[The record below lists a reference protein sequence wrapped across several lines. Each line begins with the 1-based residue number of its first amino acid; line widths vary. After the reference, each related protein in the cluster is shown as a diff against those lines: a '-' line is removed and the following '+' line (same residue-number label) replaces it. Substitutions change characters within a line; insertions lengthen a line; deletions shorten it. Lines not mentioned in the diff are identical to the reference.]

1 MNKDEKKAIDNARAV
16 YYGLFSSLFAFVQV
30 ENRFEGVK
38 ETIELLLKNPIDE
51 NSKKALSNMLSII
64 NTVGLK
70 MLESEY
76 DGIFYDLSS
85 DPVPTTA
92 SFYEEERDDGK
103 KRAIMVDYVL
113 QSRYRRD
120 DEKYSDLE
128 DDIGFI
134 LSFMQKLVQDE
145 AAGDEKSSFLERE
158 VFRNVL
164 NEFVDEFIEN
174 VYMHENSA
182 FYQEVA
188 LLLKVFI
195 EFERVYLGINKPKEK
210 IKSTKEK
217 EVFISDAEA
226 KRRLENKRKKSQ
238 DIVECVLEEGGDVE
252 EEV

>member
-1 MNKDEKKAIDNARAV
+1 M
-16 YYGLFSSLFAFVQV
+16 LL
-30 ENRFEGVK
+30 ENP
-38 ETIELLLKNPIDE
+38 LDE
-51 NSKKALSNMLSII
+51 NSKKALSNMVSII

-70 MLESEY
+70 ILESEY

-113 QSRYRRD
+113 QSKYRRD
-120 DEKYSDLE
+120 DKKYSDLE

-134 LSFMQKLVQDE
+134 FSFMQKLIQDE
-145 AAGDEKSSFLERE
+145 VNADEKSSFLERE

-174 VYMHENSA
+174 IYMHENSA

-195 EFERVYLGINKPKEK
+195 EFERVYLGIGKPKEK
-210 IKSTKEK
+210 IKSKKEK

-252 EEV
+252 DEV

>member
-1 MNKDEKKAIDNARAV
+1 
-16 YYGLFSSLFAFVQV
+16 L
-30 ENRFEGVK
+30 ENP
-38 ETIELLLKNPIDE
+38 LDE
-51 NSKKALSNMLSII
+51 NSKKALSNMVSII

-70 MLESEY
+70 ILESEY

-113 QSRYRRD
+113 QSKYRRD
-120 DEKYSDLE
+120 DKKYSDLE

-134 LSFMQKLVQDE
+134 FSFMQKLIQDE
-145 AAGDEKSSFLERE
+145 VNADEKSSFLERE

-174 VYMHENSA
+174 IYMHENSA

-195 EFERVYLGINKPKEK
+195 EFERVYLGIGKPKEK
-210 IKSTKEK
+210 IKSKKEK

-252 EEV
+252 DEV

>member
-1 MNKDEKKAIDNARAV
+1 
-16 YYGLFSSLFAFVQV
+16 
-30 ENRFEGVK
+30 
-38 ETIELLLKNPIDE
+38 LLLENPLDE
-51 NSKKALSNMLSII
+51 NSKKALSNMVSII

-70 MLESEY
+70 ILESEY

-113 QSRYRRD
+113 QSKYRRD
-120 DEKYSDLE
+120 DKKYSDLE

-134 LSFMQKLVQDE
+134 FSFMQKLIQDE
-145 AAGDEKSSFLERE
+145 VNADEKSSFLERE

-174 VYMHENSA
+174 IYMHENSA

-195 EFERVYLGINKPKEK
+195 EFERVYLGIGKPKEK
-210 IKSTKEK
+210 IKSKKEK

-252 EEV
+252 DEV

>member
-1 MNKDEKKAIDNARAV
+1 MNKDEKKAINNARAV
-16 YYGLFSSLFAFVQV
+16 YYGLFSSLFAFVQ
-30 ENRFEGVK
+30 ENERFKGVK
-38 ETIELLLKNPIDE
+38 ETIDLLLENPLDE
-51 NSKKALSNMLSII
+51 NSKKALSNMVSII

-70 MLESEY
+70 ILESEY

-113 QSRYRRD
+113 QSKYRRD
-120 DEKYSDLE
+120 DKKYSDLE

-134 LSFMQKLVQDE
+134 FSFMQKLIQDE
-145 AAGDEKSSFLERE
+145 VNADEKSSFLERE

-174 VYMHENSA
+174 IYMHENSA

-195 EFERVYLGINKPKEK
+195 EFERVYLGIGKPKEK
-210 IKSTKEK
+210 IKSKKEK

-252 EEV
+252 DEV